1 MDSKG
6 REPEKGGGDTENHR
20 FDKILRQ
27 NMPVIFPA
35 LMEKVFGLHIVEHT
49 PLKDKLQ
56 TTKQLEVDAL
66 EKVTDADGNTFI
78 IHLEAQT
85 TNDNAIPMRLL
96 EYRAML
102 NRIHGLLVRQYV
114 LYLGD
119 GAMTMNNRIDEPDLH
134 FAYRL
139 IDFSTLPHEWFLSS
153 AHVEEQL
160 LAVLGDLGSKEPA
173 VVVKEVVLAIDR
185 QPVERGVKIKYFKQL
200 RMLSQLR
207 SFTSNKEVREIMLNT
222 ASFFKVEKDPFYK
235 QGEQKGAE
243 QKSYDF
249 VKNLILDFGFSDE
262 QAAKAAE
269 VSVDFV
275 SKVRSAIEKK
285 K

>member
-1 MDSKG
+1 MDSLD
-6 REPEKGGGDTENHR
+6 REPDKEGGGTENHR

-66 EKVTDADGNTFI
+66 EKVKDAEGNTFI

-85 TNDNAIPMRLL
+85 TNDCAIPIRLL

-119 GAMTMNNRIDEPDLH
+119 GAMTMSDRINEPDLH

-153 AHVEEQL
+153 AHIEEQL
-160 LAVLGDLGSKEPA
+160 LAVLGDLGNKEPTT
-173 VVVKEVVLAIDR
+173 VVEELVSAIDR
-185 QPVERGVKIKYFKQL
+185 QSVERGVKIKYFKQL
-200 RMLSQLR
+200 RILSQLR
-207 SFTSNKEVREIMLNT
+207 SFALHSVFNGRREL
-222 ASFFKVEKDPFYK
+222 A
-235 QGEQKGAE
+235 
-243 QKSYDF
+243 
-249 VKNLILDFGFSDE
+249 
-262 QAAKAAE
+262 
-269 VSVDFV
+269 
-275 SKVRSAIEKK
+275 
-285 K
+285 